1 MSWSKCVYLY
11 HKERQGKFLGDAQE
25 AELILDYKGT
35 PLTVNQYLPEGRY
48 GMSRIQACIPVFRDQ
63 PFELTISPRKKSGG
77 IFALLEEGYF
87 DHELGR
93 RVTSNNEALA
103 RKVMADEAL
112 RAALLACPDKNI
124 EVRPGPEGTHMLR
137 VYVINPEGL
146 RSTWPVCAI
155 DNDYDPGHEIHNA
168 DEIRQLFFP
177 PFERLLSV
185 TYAVREAVCNAKI

>member
-11 HKERQGKFLGDAQE
+11 HKERQGKFLGDARE
-25 AELILDYKGT
+25 AELILDYKGD

-48 GMSRIQACIPVFRDQ
+48 GMSRIQACVPVRREGR
-63 PFELTISPRKKSGG
+63 FELSISPRKKSGG

-93 RVTSNNEALA
+93 RVNTNDEALA
-103 RKVMADEAL
+103 RKVMEDPTL
-112 RAALLACPDKNI
+112 RAALKACPDKNI
-124 EVRPGPEGTHMLR
+124 EVNPGPEGEHMLR

-146 RSTWPVCAI
+146 HSTWPVCAI
-155 DNDYDPGHEIHNA
+155 DDDYEPEIKNP
-168 DEIRQLFFP
+168 DEIRQMFYP

-185 TYAVREAVCNAKI
+185 TYAVREAVANAKV

>member
-25 AELILDYKGT
+25 ATLILDYKGR
-35 PLTVNQYLPEGRY
+35 PLTVNYYLSEGRY
-48 GMSRIQACIPVFRDQ
+48 GMSRIQACVKVESRPGFT
-63 PFELTISPRKKSGG
+63 LSISPKKKSGG
-77 IFALLEEGYF
+77 LFALLEEGFF

-93 RVTSNNEALA
+93 RVNTNDETLA
-103 RKVMADEAL
+103 RKIIAEPGL

-124 EVRPGPEGTHMLR
+124 EVNPGPAGEHMLR

-146 RSTWPVCAI
+146 HSTWPICAV
-155 DNDYDPGHEIHNA
+155 DNDYASEIKNA

-177 PFERLLSV
+177 PFERLLNV
-185 TYAVREAVCNAKI
+185 TYAICSAVEQNN